1 MTEGGVSIVWWCDAY
16 SCCGLEKSYEK
27 LFLYSFSDSEKSSV
41 KNLSALQK
49 KIGYSFKNKALLE
62 EAMTHR
68 SYLNENSTWRTP
80 HNERLEFLGDAVLEL
95 ATSQYLFLGHTDY
108 DEGQLTSFRA
118 ALVNATMLARVAK
131 EIDLEDSLYLSRG
144 EAKDTGRARDTILA
158 NAVEALIGA
167 IYLDGGFDA
176 AADFVKRLVVLHL
189 PEVVKKRLWKDP
201 KSNLQEIIQERK
213 GITPNYSVT
222 KEWGPDHK
230 KTFRVG
236 VYFGTELIAQGEGP
250 SKQEAELVAAENALD
265 LYPQK

>member
-1 MTEGGVSIVWWCDAY
+1 M
-16 SCCGLEKSYEK
+16 
-27 LFLYSFSDSEKSSV
+27 
-41 KNLSALQK
+41 KNPEAFQK
-49 KIGYSFKNKALLE
+49 RIGYSFKNKALLE

-68 SYLNENSTWRTP
+68 SYLNENPSWRVG

-95 ATSQYLFLGHTDY
+95 AVSQYLFLGYKNY

-118 ALVNATMLARVAK
+118 ALVNALMLAKVAK
-131 EIDLEDSLYLSRG
+131 EINLEEALYLSRG

-158 NAVEALIGA
+158 NAMESLIGA
-167 IYLDGGFDA
+167 IYLDGGFEA
-176 AADFVKRLVVLHL
+176 AADFVKRLVTSHL
-189 PEVVKKRLWKDP
+189 PEVVKKRLWKDS

-213 GITPNYSVT
+213 GITPSYLVT

-250 SKQEAELVAAENALD
+250 SKQEAELSAAENALEM
-265 LYPQK
+265 QEKA